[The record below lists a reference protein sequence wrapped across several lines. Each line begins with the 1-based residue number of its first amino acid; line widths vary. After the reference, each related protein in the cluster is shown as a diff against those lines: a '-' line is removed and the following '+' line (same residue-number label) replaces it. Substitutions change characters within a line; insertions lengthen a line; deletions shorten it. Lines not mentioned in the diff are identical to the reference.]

1 MKNRKKRKERGIYYE
16 KEKERKSER
25 GHMKNTVLSI
35 LSDAFS
41 KGEGITVEF
50 QEDNEMS

>member
-1 MKNRKKRKERGIYYE
+1 MKD
-16 KEKERKSER
+16 
-25 GHMKNTVLSI
+25 TVLSI

-50 QEDNEMS
+50 QEENEMS